1 VRRCILPLS
10 CCLLLA
16 SVLPAEEPLPEYKRV
31 RELKGTVRIEGSPT
45 VGLLIESMAFPLAK
59 IYPDLRIERVASG
72 TEAAMDALIAGRCDL
87 ATMGHR
93 ATEAVAAKFRAKF
106 GYAPTPVVVAFDAV
120 AIYVH
125 KDNPL
130 EKVTLQQLDSIFSA
144 ERRRGGPR
152 VTRWGDLGLGG
163 EWQERKILFFGFG
176 PSEGVHAWMR
186 ENVLKDGPF
195 RGIVDEQPGGG
206 GLATACGSVPAAIG
220 YASQFFR
227 TRRTKL
233 LNVAADEA
241 GPFYE
246 PSRANCLSGK
256 YPLARELL
264 IYVNRPPDK
273 KLPPKVEEF
282 LAFATSEVGQRCVD
296 AAASF
301 RIDMKTALENLAA
314 IGRSAE

>member
-1 VRRCILPLS
+1 VRRSVVPLA
-10 CCLLLA
+10 CWLLLA
-16 SVLPAEEPLPEYKRV
+16 PVLSAEEPLPEYKRV
-31 RELKGTVRIEGSPT
+31 RELKGTIRIEGSPT
-45 VGLLIESMAFPLAK
+45 VGLLIEAMTGPLARL
-59 IYPDLRIERVASG
+59 YPDLRMERVASG

-87 ATMGHR
+87 AAMGHR
-93 ATEAVAAKFRAKF
+93 AAEAVTAKFREKF

-130 EKVTLQQLDSIFSA
+130 EQITLQQLDSLYSA

-163 EWQERKILFFGFG
+163 EWQELKILFFGFG

-186 ENVLKDGPF
+186 EQVLKGAPF

-206 GLATACGSVPAAIG
+206 GLATACGSVPASIG
-220 YASQFFR
+220 YASQVFR
-227 TRRTKL
+227 TKRTKL
-233 LNVAADEA
+233 LKIGADEA

-246 PSRANCLSGK
+246 PSRANCLDGK

-264 IYVNRPPDK
+264 IYVNRPPGK
-273 KLPPKVEEF
+273 ELPPKVLEF
-282 LAFATSEVGQRCVD
+282 LAFATSEVGQRCVE
-296 AAASF
+296 AAGSF
-301 RIDMKTALENLAA
+301 RIDMKTARENLRA
-314 IGRSAE
+314 IGRVAE